1 MKAIVSETGQV
12 TIPEPLREELDI
24 RPGEVLELAR
34 EGNRLVATKVSY
46 EERLNSAR
54 GVLRH
59 LNKTTD
65 ELLDELRGEPD
76 GL

>member
-1 MKAIVSETGQV
+1 MKAIVNETGQV